1 MMIVNH
7 LKRRS
12 LEHEQIKEGMMT
24 SGVTKQDATIT
35 RDAPKLD
42 GFLRGVLKST
52 QNRGRGSRRHGTKC
66 YGI

>member
-1 MMIVNH
+1 MIVNH

-12 LEHEQIKEGMMT
+12 LEHEQVKEGTMT

-35 RDAPKLD
+35 RDAPELD
-42 GFLRGVLKST
+42 DFLRGVLKSAPESC
-52 QNRGRGSRRHGTKC
+52 RDSRRHGIKC

>member
-1 MMIVNH
+1 MMIMNH

-12 LEHEQIKEGMMT
+12 LEHEQIKEGTMT

-42 GFLRGVLKST
+42 GLLRGVLKST
-52 QNRGRGSRRHGTKC
+52 PESWSGQ
-66 YGI
+66 